1 MIKNKMTIQF
11 YRNLGKLFYAI
22 AAADGN
28 VRPIEFGKLKTF
40 IKKQWLDIDNL
51 EDTFGVD
58 AAYQIEVVFNW
69 LNEDEEL
76 NAKACFKDFINYKK
90 NQNHLFTQDI
100 RRLILKTASAIAYA
114 FSGIN
119 KSELI
124 LLAKLDLE
132 LKIP

>member
-1 MIKNKMTIQF
+1 MTIQF